1 MMIARA
7 SSSLAEG
14 GQSTA
19 GEGAGSFRAVHETH
33 RQPRCVGEEEGCKQT
48 SRRTTRGNRTRKGGG
63 AWPPH
68 EHHHVPCA
76 CCNHVHAVHAGCCRR
91 EGRGGVGC
99 VVWAGRRRRERV
111 LRVMMMRR
119 PGLAGQS
126 KANQSKQHRGKTAQ
140 WGRHNSRVHTR
151 LAGQGIQKNKRTSFL
166 VLAII
171 AAAASRRQRQDAV
184 LEGAQTRIKRLLES
198 TNLHIFVN

>member
-1 MMIARA
+1 MLVKAGGGVMMIARA

-151 LAGQGIQKNKRTSFL
+151 LAGHKEGGREFKKTREHRFFSSPSSLLLLQGGNVKTLF
-166 VLAII
+166 
-171 AAAASRRQRQDAV
+171 SRGPKH
-184 LEGAQTRIKRLLES
+184 E
-198 TNLHIFVN
+198 